1 MSSWSLAG
9 DVMVTSS
16 VLSSIRT
23 ALRGGHEVKDMN
35 CENCNCH
42 PEPAG
47 VLPEVLTLSEAAA
60 LLRVKDHT
68 MYYLLEH
75 GQIKGRRVGKEY
87 RFTRSA
93 LLAWLAE
100 NAA

>member
-1 MSSWSLAG
+1 MKMS
-9 DVMVTSS
+9 
-16 VLSSIRT
+16 
-23 ALRGGHEVKDMN
+23 
-35 CENCNCH
+35 ENSETCSTCSCH
-42 PEPAG
+42 TTPAE
-47 VLPEVLTLSEAAA
+47 LPEVLTLSEAAA

-93 LLAWLAE
+93 LLAWLAGDKDD
-100 NAA
+100 AA

>member
-1 MSSWSLAG
+1 MS
-9 DVMVTSS
+9 
-16 VLSSIRT
+16 
-23 ALRGGHEVKDMN
+23 
-35 CENCNCH
+35 CENCTCR
-42 PEPAG
+42 PAPASEM
-47 VLPEVLTLSEAAA
+47 PEVLTLSEAAA

-68 MYYLLEH
+68 MYYMLEH